1 MGAEKPKCEC
11 GVFALEKI
19 PCGCMLIVCE
29 EAGTDPA
36 LLLEARDTA
45 KFWKELNEDLPEI
58 AVPGS
63 EFLAPGQSGLLA
75 PPAKPIAP
83 GRPSTKRI
91 KGAMDKVHKMKAS
104 ALSSQHE

>member
-1 MGAEKPKCEC
+1 
-11 GVFALEKI
+11 
-19 PCGCMLIVCE
+19 MLIVC

-45 KFWKELNEDLPEI
+45 KFWKELYEDLPEI

-91 KGAMDKVHKMKAS
+91 KGAMDKVHKITAS